1 MPAVRGR
8 LARGRPAAAGSTRRS
23 ARAVVVTACAAAAAL
38 SGCYSYRRAP
48 ESAPVGAQVAVQ
60 INDRGR
66 AALADSLGPS
76 PDRVEGRLLA
86 ADDST
91 ITLGVSAVKPRDGE
105 RTPWAGER
113 VLLRRSS
120 INDVLER
127 RLSVARSVTVAA
139 GVIGGVIA
147 FFVTRDLIGDSD
159 GGDSDRRPPGSGN
172 DQ

>member
-8 LARGRPAAAGSTRRS
+8 LARGRPAAAGSTRT
-23 ARAVVVTACAAAAAL
+23 VVTACAAAAAL
-38 SGCYSYRRAP
+38 SGCYTYRRAP

-127 RLSVARSVTVAA
+127 QLSVARSVGVAA
-139 GVIGGVIA
+139 GVIGGVVA